1 MFYVEKLSGSAR
13 SVLIPFSLS
22 RSTVITRTR
31 GATGRISSQSI
42 VRGTEAGPKIV
53 RRDSESQS
61 KLFHCAALRPTV
73 PGEHHRNRR
82 LTDSDRCRQFNL
94 ANPPRLHVAVEAVR
108 KGLLLKVHPFGDVLL
123 LVHQRGH
130 VTHVVGLVRQCRE
143 DPAHDLAGAGL
154 GYVGH
159 EVDVIRPR
167 DLADGFLDGVLHGFF
182 DRLARLKARR
192 EGDVDV
198 GHLAP
203 QVVFAWDDRSLGHLG
218 YLEAA
223 GFDLL
228 GAQTVA
234 SDVNHVVHAT
244 EDAVVAVRRLHG
256 RVTGQVRP
264 VLPVLAVPVLAVLA
278 VVRPDVAIAVAP
290 EGLQTPRPRVAD
302 ADVTGLVGAG
312 REFLAMLVVDHRVD
326 ARHAWPGAARLHRV
340 DGWHRAAEETSVLGL
355 PPGIDDDGLLLADV
369 VVVPLPH
376 LGLDGLAH
384 RGHVLEAIVVLGGLV
399 GPELPQPANGR
410 GRGVEDVD
418 VEPLGDAPGP
428 PRVGVSRHALV
439 NNTGRR
445 QSQRPVDDVGVA
457 RDPTNV
463 RHAPVHV
470 LWMYV
475 LDILGGPGHVSEVPA
490 YAVLGGLGLARRAA
504 GVHEEEDP
512 LRRHD
517 HRVHALATEFTQQ
530 IVDEEV
536 APVHHGRPRRVLPR
550 QPPPDEHLVHLLPG
564 LLRDIDRHVGIR
576 LVVVESAV
584 AVVGVHRDDD
594 VALGVGDPVAAGV
607 ARKAAEHDRVDDP
620 QSGAS
625 EHGDRQLRDHRHVDG
640 DPVPRLEAREVTQQ
654 RGKLVDADEQ
664 ILVGYSEGWLL
675 LGLGHEDQGGLVA
688 VLGEVPIDAVVAGV
702 DLASDEPL
710 PARGVARVQGRVPVL
725 VPFEQVGVLF
735 EAVREVVQAEA
746 LVNLLVRH
754 VRLGNEI
761 PRWVEEPLLLPVHGY
776 FRLRNLGALSLL
788 RHSVAPLS
796 LFSPG

>member
-1 MFYVEKLSGSAR
+1 PS
-13 SVLIPFSLS
+13 
-22 RSTVITRTR
+22 
-31 GATGRISSQSI
+31 
-42 VRGTEAGPKIV
+42 
-53 RRDSESQS
+53 
-61 KLFHCAALRPTV
+61 
-73 PGEHHRNRR
+73 
-82 LTDSDRCRQFNL
+82 
-94 ANPPRLHVAVEAVR
+94 
-108 KGLLLKVHPFGDVLL
+108 
-123 LVHQRGH
+123 
-130 VTHVVGLVRQCRE
+130 
-143 DPAHDLAGAGL
+143 
-154 GYVGH
+154 
-159 EVDVIRPR
+159 

-198 GHLAP
+198 RHLALHL
-203 QVVFAWDDRSLGHLG
+203 VFAWDDRSLGDLG

-223 GFDLL
+223 GLDLL

-234 SDVNHVVHAT
+234 SDVDHVVHAT

-256 RVTGQVRP
+256 RVTGQVGP
-264 VLPVLAVPVLAVLA
+264 VPPVLAVPVLAVLA

-369 VVVPLPH
+369 VVVPLPD
-376 LGLDGLAH
+376 L
-384 RGHVLEAIVVLGGLV
+384 GLV
-399 GPELPQPANGR
+399 GLELPQPANGR

-564 LLRDIDRHVGIR
+564 LRRDVDRHVGIR
-576 LVVVESAV
+576 LVVEQSAV
-584 AVVGVHRDDD
+584 AVVAIHRDND
-594 VALGVGDPVAAGV
+594 VALGVGDPIAAGV

-620 QSGAS
+620 QPGAR

-664 ILVGYSEGWLL
+664 FLVGHSDGWLL
-675 LGLGHEDQGGLVA
+675 LGLGHEDQGRLVA
-688 VLGEVPIDAVVAGV
+688 VLGQVPIDAVVAGV
-702 DLASDEPL
+702 DLAPDEPL

-735 EAVREVVQAEA
+735 EAVQEVVQAEA
-746 LVNLLVRH
+746 LVNL
-754 VRLGNEI
+754 
-761 PRWVEEPLLLPVHGY
+761 
-776 FRLRNLGALSLL
+776 
-788 RHSVAPLS
+788 
-796 LFSPG
+796 